1 MNNGK
6 TGCRKRGIRVRII
19 SQDYKKDFPYEMCT
33 IWICENKVFASPVGE
48 PETEAVMAEYSTQEK
63 ALKSL
68 GQMRDVLY
76 HTPERVFCFPKND
89 SL

>member
-1 MNNGK
+1 M
-6 TGCRKRGIRVRII
+6 RVI

-48 PETEAVMAEYSTQEK
+48 AVMAGYSTQEK

-68 GQMRDVLY
+68 EQMRDVLY
-76 HTPERVFCFPKND
+76 HTPERVFCFPQEEEI
-89 SL
+89 